1 MRSRHLIIL
10 MDHYWTQESIGYNLG
25 VRNALRK
32 SIHSHWMC
40 NTSMKYYIWTVGCQ
54 MNVADSERLAR
65 ELSDRGHE
73 SINNAAEADLVV
85 MNTCS
90 VRQAAEEKAFG
101 RAGSI
106 KPLKEIRSDLIVA
119 FGGCM
124 VADDT
129 VPELRRRMPYVD
141 HFFKPAAF
149 GDLLTTIDAQE
160 AGAGNGDHFGDGC
173 LTGGTAGHEI
183 VAGDEAR
190 VARWVPVMTGC
201 NRRCTYCIVPFR
213 RGREVSR
220 PVREIVSET
229 ERLVAF
235 EGAREVTLLG
245 QIVDRYGRDL
255 LPDRPDLGFLMARL
269 SEIEGLERIRFLTS
283 HPRDFRESI
292 IDATANIDKVCEH
305 INIPV
310 QAGDDDVLH
319 RMRRGY
325 TVDVYRG
332 IIQRIRNKVPGCSLA
347 TDIIVGFP
355 GESEQEFQHT
365 LDLLDEIKFD
375 VVHVAMYSPRPGT
388 RAFTEMP
395 DDVPAAEKKARLHR
409 VEIVQRDI
417 ADRINARLLDNTTE
431 VLVEELY
438 KGKWKGRTRTNKL
451 VFFEDRRNW
460 LGRLADVRITK
471 TSPWSLQAE
480 VVGGEQPAAPRPHP
494 ISLPMAAV
502 G

>member
-1 MRSRHLIIL
+1 
-10 MDHYWTQESIGYNLG
+10 
-25 VRNALRK
+25 
-32 SIHSHWMC
+32 
-40 NTSMKYYIWTVGCQ
+40 MKYYIWTVGCQ

-65 ELSDRGHE
+65 ELSDRGHR
-73 SINNAAEADLVV
+73 STDNAADADLVV

-129 VPELRRRMPYVD
+129 VAQLKRRMPYVD

-149 GDLLTTIDAQE
+149 GDLLTTIDAQ
-160 AGAGNGDHFGDGC
+160 GTDAGNGDHFGDGC
-173 LTGGTAGHEI
+173 LTGATSGHEI
-183 VAGDEAR
+183 LAGEQAR
-190 VARWVPVMTGC
+190 VARWMPVMTGC

-220 PVREIVSET
+220 PVKEIVSET
-229 ERLVAF
+229 ERLVTI

-255 LPDRPDLGFLMARL
+255 LPDRPDLGFLMGRL
-269 SEIEGLERIRFLTS
+269 SEIDGLERIRFLTS

-292 IDATANIDKVCEH
+292 IDAVAGIDKVCEH

-332 IIQRIRNKVPGCSLA
+332 IIERIRGKDPELQLGDRHNRGL
-347 TDIIVGFP
+347 
-355 GESEQEFQHT
+355 
-365 LDLLDEIKFD
+365 
-375 VVHVAMYSPRPGT
+375 PR
-388 RAFTEMP
+388 
-395 DDVPAAEKKARLHR
+395 
-409 VEIVQRDI
+409 RD
-417 ADRINARLLDNTTE
+417 R
-431 VLVEELY
+431 
-438 KGKWKGRTRTNKL
+438 
-451 VFFEDRRNW
+451 
-460 LGRLADVRITK
+460 
-471 TSPWSLQAE
+471 
-480 VVGGEQPAAPRPHP
+480 GG
-494 ISLPMAAV
+494 ISAHA
-502 G
+502 GSAG